1 VVYMDNSNT
10 VNIFSSLCAL
20 LTYNVLL
27 KVTVNI
33 FISGGH
39 KLCVH
44 HICGEDNNMADA
56 VSRANFSRALSI
68 VPTLKLPT
76 FSLWMWI
83 PDSKGKLS
91 FQPPQG
97 MLGVERL

>member
-1 VVYMDNSNT
+1 
-10 VNIFSSLCAL
+10 
-20 LTYNVLL
+20 
-27 KVTVNI
+27 
-33 FISGGH
+33 
-39 KLCVH
+39 
-44 HICGEDNNMADA
+44 MADA